1 VAASTQNQA
10 LAAVLFLYKAVLEVQ
25 LERIENIE
33 RARRPKR
40 VPVVL
45 NRAEATLMLS
55 TISGTSKLV
64 CMLLYGSG
72 LRLME
77 ALQLRVKDLDF
88 DRGEV
93 VVREGKG
100 GNDRITMLP
109 RSLDGPLKEHLKEVF
124 DQHQADLREGLGRV
138 PLPNA
143 LARKYPNA
151 DRDWPWQW
159 VFPARSHYVDS
170 KTGVRHRQHLHET
183 AVQKEVRKAALRTG
197 SPSG

>member
-1 VAASTQNQA
+1 
-10 LAAVLFLYKAVLEVQ
+10 
-25 LERIENIE
+25 
-33 RARRPKR
+33 
-40 VPVVL
+40 
-45 NRAEATLMLS
+45 
-55 TISGTSKLV
+55 
-64 CMLLYGSG
+64 
-72 LRLME
+72 
-77 ALQLRVKDLDF
+77 
-88 DRGEV
+88 
-93 VVREGKG
+93 
-100 GNDRITMLP
+100 MLP

-197 SPSG
+197 IAKRVTTHAFRHSFATQLLVDHYDIRTIQELLGHRSVKTTMRYLHVLNRGGYGVLSPLDALGDASTSPDREPYPAREDFLKSRPTPPSPRNAAGPRTNQ